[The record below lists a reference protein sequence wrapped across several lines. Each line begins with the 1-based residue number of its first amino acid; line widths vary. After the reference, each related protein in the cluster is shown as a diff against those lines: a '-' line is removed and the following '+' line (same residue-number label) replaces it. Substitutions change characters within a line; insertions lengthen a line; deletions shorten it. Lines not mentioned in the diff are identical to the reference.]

1 MIHSRFALATVLVL
15 STLAASAANS
25 QSINPPPGP
34 DINAVPFEFDPQ
46 HLNVV
51 AAEWKG
57 GIGCQSTFDPL
68 VCPATGMGG
77 TDLSDNFG
85 AGLLLVKSG
94 LTAQNASAGVSLTG
108 VKGIT
113 LTELGFDIRKKGPR
127 IADNGSHCGA
137 GAPRFNVTTT
147 DGVIHFIGCNSAAT
161 PATTEVDGLDWIRL
175 RWIATLAGIVAFPTP
190 VNSPV
195 ASISIVF
202 DEGQDTDPDFFG
214 LAVLDNI
221 DVNGQLIGTG
231 PRGPAK

>member
-1 MIHSRFALATVLVL
+1 MSHARCALATLLVL
-15 STLAASAANS
+15 LIVGAGPAIS
-25 QSINPPPGP
+25 QSTNPPQGP

-57 GIGCQSTFDPL
+57 GIGCQPTFDVL
-68 VCPATGMGG
+68 ICPATSTG
-77 TDLSDNFG
+77 TDLSDNFV

-113 LTELGFDIRKKGPR
+113 LSELGYDIRKNTS
-127 IADNGSHCGA
+127 ILSDNGSHCGA

-147 DGVIHFIGCNSAAT
+147 DGLTHFIGCSSSAT
-161 PATTEVDGLDWIRL
+161 PPTTETIGVDWIRL
-175 RWIATLAGIVAFPTP
+175 RWSAVAGALIAFPTP
-190 VNSPV
+190 VTSPV
-195 ASISIVF
+195 ASISILF
-202 DEGQDTDPDFFG
+202 DEGQDAGPDMFG